1 MKTNT
6 TNTTMTNDVNIADE
20 TSKFALKVG
29 IVSAS
34 IIGLWGVACLVSA
47 LVATGPTGLAA
58 GYLVALG
65 L

>member
-1 MKTNT
+1 
-6 TNTTMTNDVNIADE
+6 MTNDVNIADE

-47 LVATGPTGLAA
+47 LIATGPSGLAV
-58 GYLVALG
+58 GYLVTLG